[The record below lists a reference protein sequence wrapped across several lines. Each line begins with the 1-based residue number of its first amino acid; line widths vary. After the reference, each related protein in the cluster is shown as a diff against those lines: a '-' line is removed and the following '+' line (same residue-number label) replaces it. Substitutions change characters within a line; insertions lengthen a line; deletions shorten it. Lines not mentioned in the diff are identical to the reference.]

1 MTPAGSAAKV
11 RPMDGTPRTGTTTAD
26 LSAHARTV
34 PFVLLACVAGI
45 GQVAAN
51 LPLPSLPAIGREFG
65 AGAEG
70 LVVAVFLAAFAPS
83 QLVWGPLSDRHGR
96 RPVVLA
102 ALAVFALGSALAALA
117 PAFWILLAGRALQAA
132 GGAAGLVVAR
142 ASLRDG
148 AEGSALGRGMAA
160 LSMAIA
166 AVPALAPLAGAALEQ
181 AAGWRLGFWATAG
194 AGAVVLAWAVVALP
208 ETSRVRTSR
217 LDLRAVLGDYRA
229 VWRDARF
236 RPPAL
241 VAAGAMGGLF
251 AFGAGSPTLYISV
264 FGLSPLAYALYPLI
278 AVLGVLVGGGAARML
293 MKRGSPRRALVVG
306 VALMLVGGVG
316 MAALGPFGLFGKHAV
331 NVTMLVFVL
340 GLGFALPAAFAEAL
354 APFRDR
360 AGTAASLAG
369 AIQIAGGAVA
379 AAAASGLPMP
389 WVMAACGV
397 VAAVSARRAGGA

>member
-1 MTPAGSAAKV
+1 LTAAGSAAKV
-11 RPMDGTPRTGTTTAD
+11 RLMDGTPRTGTTTGD
-26 LSAHARTV
+26 LSAQARTI

-102 ALAVFALGSALAALA
+102 ALAVFALGSAVAALA
-117 PAFWILLAGRALQAA
+117 PAFWVLLAGRALQAA

-181 AAGWRLGFWATAG
+181 AAGWRLGFWATAA
-194 AGAVVLAWAVVALP
+194 AGAVVLAWAVAALP
-208 ETSRVRTSR
+208 ETSRVRGRR

-229 VWRDARF
+229 VWRDSRF

-278 AVLGVLVGGGAARML
+278 AVLGVLVGGGAARVL

-306 VALMLVGGVG
+306 VALMLAGGVG

-340 GLGFALPAAFAEAL
+340 GLGLALPAAFAEAL

>member
-1 MTPAGSAAKV
+1 
-11 RPMDGTPRTGTTTAD
+11 MDGAPRTGPPIAD
-26 LSAHARTV
+26 PSARAPAV
-34 PFVLLACVAGI
+34 PFLLLAAVAGI

-65 AGAEG
+65 AGTEG
-70 LVVAVFLAAFAPS
+70 LVVAVFLAAFAPA

-96 RPVVLA
+96 RAVVLA
-102 ALAVFALGSALAALA
+102 ALAVFVAGSALAAAA
-117 PAFWILLAGRALQAA
+117 PAFWLVLAGRALQAL

-148 AEGSALGRGMAA
+148 AEGAALGRGIAA

-181 AAGWRLGFWATAG
+181 RGGWRLGFWVTAA
-194 AGAVVLAWAVVALP
+194 AGLAVLAWAAARLP
-208 ETSRVRTSR
+208 ETIRARAPA
-217 LDLRAVLGDYRA
+217 LDLGAVAGGYRA
-229 VWRDARF
+229 VWSDPRF

-251 AFGAGSPTLYISV
+251 AFGAGSPTLYITV
-264 FGLSPLAYALYPLI
+264 FGLTPLAYALYPLI
-278 AVLGVLVGGGAARML
+278 AVAGVLAGGGAARAIMR
-293 MKRGSPRRALVVG
+293 RGPPSRAMAIG
-306 VALMLVGGVG
+306 VALMLAGGLG
-316 MAALGPFGLFGKHAV
+316 MAALAPFGLFGKHAV

-354 APFRDR
+354 APFPDR

-369 AIQIAGGAVA
+369 AVQIAGGALA
-379 AAAASGLPMP
+379 AAAASVAPMP
-389 WVMAACGV
+389 WVMALCGV
-397 VAAVSARRAGGA
+397 VAAGAAARAGRG

>member
-1 MTPAGSAAKV
+1 
-11 RPMDGTPRTGTTTAD
+11 MDGTPRTGSPAAA
-26 LSAHARTV
+26 LSARAPAV
-34 PFVLLACVAGI
+34 PFALLACVAGI

-70 LVVAVFLAAFAPS
+70 LVVAVFLAAFAPA
-83 QLVWGPLSDRHGR
+83 QLLWGPLSDRHGR

-102 ALAVFALGSALAALA
+102 ALGVFALGSVLAAVA
-117 PAFWILLAGRALQAA
+117 PAFWLLLAGRALQAI

-148 AEGSALGRGMAA
+148 AEGGALGRGIAA

-181 AAGWRLGFWATAG
+181 AEGWRLGFWATA
-194 AGAVVLAWAVVALP
+194 AGGLAVLAWAGAGMP
-208 ETSRVRTSR
+208 ETIRARVPR
-217 LDLRAVLGDYRA
+217 LDLDGVLAGYRG
-229 VWRDARF
+229 VWADARF

-251 AFGAGSPTLYISV
+251 AFGAGSPTLYISG
-264 FGLSPLAYALYPLI
+264 FGLTPIAYALYPLI
-278 AVLGVLVGGGAARML
+278 AVLGVLAGGATARAVMQ
-293 MKRGSPRRALVVG
+293 RGPPVRAMAIGVV
-306 VALMLVGGVG
+306 LMLAGGLG
-316 MAALGPFGLFGKHAV
+316 MAALAPLGLFGKHAV

-340 GLGFALPAAFAEAL
+340 GLGLALPAAFAEAL

-369 AIQIAGGAVA
+369 AVQIAGGAVA
-379 AAAASGLPMP
+379 AAAAAVTPMA

-397 VAAVSARRAGGA
+397 IAAGAAARAGRG

>member
-1 MTPAGSAAKV
+1 
-11 RPMDGTPRTGTTTAD
+11 MDGGPRTGTATAD
-26 LSAHARTV
+26 LTATAPAV
-34 PFVLLACVAGI
+34 PFLLLASVAGI

-51 LPLPSLPAIGREFG
+51 LPLPSLPAIGQEFG
-65 AGAEG
+65 AGAAG
-70 LVVAVFLAAFAPS
+70 LVVAVFLAAFAPA
-83 QLVWGPLSDRHGR
+83 QLLWGPLSDRHGR
-96 RPVVLA
+96 RTVVLA
-102 ALAVFALGSALAALA
+102 ALAVFVLGSVLAALA
-117 PAFWILLAGRALQAA
+117 PAFWLLLAGRALQAA

-148 AEGSALGRGMAA
+148 SEGSALGRGIAA

-181 AAGWRLGFWATAG
+181 AAGWRLGFWATAA
-194 AGAVVLAWAVVALP
+194 AGLAVLAWAAAAMP
-208 ETSRVRTSR
+208 ETNRARTPR
-217 LDLRAVLGDYRA
+217 FDLRAVLSGYRV
-229 VWRDARF
+229 VWRDPRF

-264 FGLSPLAYALYPLI
+264 FGLTPIAYALYPLI
-278 AVLGVLVGGGAARML
+278 AVAGVLAGGGAARAV
-293 MKRGSPRRALVVG
+293 MKRGAPARAMAIG
-306 VALMLVGGVG
+306 VALMLAGGAG
-316 MAALGPFGLFGKHAV
+316 MAALAPLGLFGKHAV

-360 AGTAASLAG
+360 AGAAASLAG
-369 AIQIAGGAVA
+369 AVQIAGGAVA
-379 AAAASGLPMP
+379 AAAASVAPMP

-397 VAAVSARRAGGA
+397 MAAVAAARAGRG